1 MIEKSKQ
8 HMVILLPYL
17 VVCLL
22 IIGSV
27 LVEFKVIDILYL
39 ITLTGFLIK
48 YLYIK
53 RN

>member
-1 MIEKSKQ
+1 MIEKGKQ
-8 HMVILLPYL
+8 HMVILLPYA

-22 IIGSV
+22 ILGSV
-27 LVEFKVIDILYL
+27 LVEFKLIDVLYL
-39 ITLTGFLIK
+39 IALTGFLIK